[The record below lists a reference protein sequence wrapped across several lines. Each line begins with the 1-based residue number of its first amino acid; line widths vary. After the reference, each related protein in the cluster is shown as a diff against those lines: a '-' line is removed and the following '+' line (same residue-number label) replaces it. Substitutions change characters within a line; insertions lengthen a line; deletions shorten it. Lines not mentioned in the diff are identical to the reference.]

1 MVFQQVSQHL
11 LVHGTWDS
19 RIVIWYKE
27 LISIILFYLYSIYWW
42 YLNKKA
48 MLPNPCYHESEVFLY
63 NPAVHDPRDLQL
75 STVLNFPFY
84 IHSCIECT

>member
-42 YLNKKA
+42 YLNKK
-48 MLPNPCYHESEVFLY
+48 
-63 NPAVHDPRDLQL
+63 
-75 STVLNFPFY
+75 
-84 IHSCIECT
+84 IHVT